1 MKTALVLLCLL
12 VVVYGSEDNSLK
24 QHKDLIVEKVQVG
37 LGIFDVLIDNVVSVF
52 DFLVKNLEIVCDFLV
67 TNVVNVWAND
77 IQVVMGVINHFIGN
91 ILEKDSIKTLCTK
104 FAEWILG
111 NILNAIFAQL

>member
-12 VVVYGSEDNSLK
+12 VVVYGSEDKSLQ

-37 LGIFDVLIDNVVSVF
+37 VGILDLLVKNVVAVF
-52 DFLVKNLEIVCDFLV
+52 DFLVKNVEVVCDFLV
-67 TNVVNVWAND
+67 KHVVNVWAND
-77 IQVVMGVINHFIGN
+77 IQVIMGVINHFIGN

-111 NILNAIFAQL
+111 NILRAIFAQL